1 MSSWKE
7 LVNHCLPSALENQH
21 CTEPFLQQIKPQ
33 CTKSTKGKSCF
44 QLWGGS
50 IRFLGQKWRQLLS
63 GICWSLR
70 KALNFLISPVCF
82 IKTNS
87 KFFWTDKP
95 GLKTLYWV
103 KKHICLLTE
112 KHQHEKIKLFDYL
125 CCFLG
130 SSSPSGVTD
139 KCCVIFGEGTKF
151 PFLDFGIQEF
161 LKKICFK
168 MRKNICEWCKKVPL
182 KHKKIAGKKA
192 LPKTEA
198 FLKYTFLTSGKNYQK
213 KCWAWENQNC

>member
-1 MSSWKE
+1 MGWFHQISW
-7 LVNHCLPSALENQH
+7 P
-21 CTEPFLQQIKPQ
+21 
-33 CTKSTKGKSCF
+33 
-44 QLWGGS
+44 
-50 IRFLGQKWRQLLS
+50 KWRQLLS
-63 GICWSLR
+63 GICCSLR
-70 KALNFLISPVCF
+70 KALNFLTSPVCF

-161 LKKICFK
+161 LKKKFASK
-168 MRKNICEWCKKVPL
+168 WG
-182 KHKKIAGKKA
+182 KIYVNDVKRFHLNTEKLLGKRH
-192 LPKTEA
+192 
-198 FLKYTFLTSGKNYQK
+198 FLKLRFS
-213 KCWAWENQNC
+213 